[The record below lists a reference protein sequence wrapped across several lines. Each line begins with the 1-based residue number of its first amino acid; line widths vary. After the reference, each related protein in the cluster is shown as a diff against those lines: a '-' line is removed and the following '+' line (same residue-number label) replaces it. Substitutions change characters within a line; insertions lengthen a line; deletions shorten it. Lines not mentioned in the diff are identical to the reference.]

1 MASLYVFVLL
11 ISYEL
16 ALVKTASRDRNRE
29 AYQCLVCQYTID
41 EINEE
46 IKKVDPRKT
55 LEVGGY
61 CSNLEN
67 EDKKI
72 PYARS
77 EVGLVEIFE
86 RVCGAFENYC
96 RAKYKDT
103 GSPTILKYF
112 TSERDSLNPEMA
124 KVDVVTDSDLNES
137 LRYYCEQIIEEH
149 QDELLRY
156 FGRDDPDIKE
166 KICMQKVCRQRITPG
181 NYGEPLKSAG
191 NEKSFVPGE
200 DFVDFE
206 FINYHLPFTKK
217 NDGVK
222 IEGKREIEN
231 KTDRYNKDEF
241 KEEKPSMESNCGK
254 RMVERPSKVVKYQ

>member
-1 MASLYVFVLL
+1 MASSYVFVLFL
-11 ISYEL
+11 SYEL
-16 ALVKTASRDRNRE
+16 ALVRTASRDRNRE

-67 EDKKI
+67 EEKKI

-166 KICMQKVCRQRITPG
+166 KICMQK
-181 NYGEPLKSAG
+181 
-191 NEKSFVPGE
+191 
-200 DFVDFE
+200 
-206 FINYHLPFTKK
+206 K
-217 NDGVK
+217 NDGVHDGGQ
-222 IEGKREIEN
+222 EAKRKVEN
-231 KTDRYNKDEF
+231 KMDRYNKDEF
-241 KEEKPSMESNCGK
+241 KEEKSSMESYCGR
-254 RMVERPSKVVKYQ
+254 RMVERPSKVAKYQ